1 MHESGFTEIFPLT
14 CSLAIWG
21 FLSLSPLRVHR
32 WGSAAAAE
40 RLAAE
45 YPFVYILS
53 SLRVHHLGVCTG
65 LMAVPSFA
73 Y

>member
-1 MHESGFTEIFPLT
+1 MQESGFTEIFPLT

-21 FLSLSPLRVHR
+21 FLSLSPLRVHH
-32 WGSAAAAE
+32 WGSAAVAE
-40 RLAAE
+40 RLAAG
-45 YPFVYILS
+45 YPFVSILS